1 MKKCNVVEGFGGR
14 VTMTQKDPF
23 GTLVFGKKTIDGVSQ
38 EGRLAQKPTL
48 CVCFFLGGPN
58 YTRYP
63 LSDKQMLCLAACI
76 PRSYVLDEW
85 GVYERFL
92 VNLNLSGITYG

>member
-63 LSDKQMLCLAACI
+63 LNA
-76 PRSYVLDEW
+76 
-85 GVYERFL
+85 
-92 VNLNLSGITYG
+92 

>member
-1 MKKCNVVEGFGGR
+1 MRNCNVLEGFGGR
-14 VTMTQKDPF
+14 VTVTQKDPF

-63 LSDKQMLCLAACI
+63 LIEQHTNEATTQSATSFCRNI
-76 PRSYVLDEW
+76 
-85 GVYERFL
+85 
-92 VNLNLSGITYG
+92 